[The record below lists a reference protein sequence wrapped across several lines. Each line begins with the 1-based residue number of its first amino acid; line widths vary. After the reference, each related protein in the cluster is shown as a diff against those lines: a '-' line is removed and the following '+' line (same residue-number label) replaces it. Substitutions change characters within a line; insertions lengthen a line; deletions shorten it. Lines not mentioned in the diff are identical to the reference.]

1 MEPLRFDSMEFRFA
15 CLIWERAPISSGD
28 LVPLCGEV
36 FGWKKS
42 TTYTMLKRLQEKGYV
57 KNVDAMV
64 TSLIER
70 SEVLSNESEA
80 FVSETFSG
88 SLPGFLTAFFGG
100 RKITEEEA
108 KELKDLIDYESK
120 SKQIDV
126 RIDEID
132 GFFKV
137 ICTLKDDYSVEL
149 YSVSL
154 TVPDRKTAISIRRN
168 FISQSEEL
176 YRITTEI
183 LTGETL

>member
-1 MEPLRFDSMEFRFA
+1 MELYRLGAMEYRFLSI
-15 CLIWERAPISSGD
+15 IWENEPVNSTK
-28 LVPLCGEV
+28 LVALCNEA

-100 RKITEEEA
+100 KKITEEEA
-108 KELKDLIDYESK
+108 KELKDLIDSYKE
-120 SKQIDV
+120 
-126 RIDEID
+126 
-132 GFFKV
+132 
-137 ICTLKDDYSVEL
+137 
-149 YSVSL
+149 
-154 TVPDRKTAISIRRN
+154 
-168 FISQSEEL
+168 
-176 YRITTEI
+176 
-183 LTGETL
+183 

>member
-1 MEPLRFDSMEFRFA
+1 MAVEFGEVQMKFA
-15 CLIWERAPISSGD
+15 ELIWEKEPVGSGE
-28 LVPLCGEV
+28 LVKICADV

-108 KELKDLIDYESK
+108 KELKDLIDSYKE
-120 SKQIDV
+120 
-126 RIDEID
+126 
-132 GFFKV
+132 
-137 ICTLKDDYSVEL
+137 
-149 YSVSL
+149 
-154 TVPDRKTAISIRRN
+154 
-168 FISQSEEL
+168 
-176 YRITTEI
+176 
-183 LTGETL
+183 